1 MQHDTVNQWIDA
13 GELRALAESLMA
25 PVPPHPASA
34 SEAVYGDHFVG
45 YTEST
50 SADPRHAVAAAEGAV
65 RDAAM
70 RSLLEAR
77 GKVNQAG
84 LVAQSQIQV
93 ASAIEYSQP
102 PEPTRETV
110 TNRAAEELAAIHRES
125 EASLKPQSQRQISS
139 PFRLAQKPMRPV
151 QQALAQQQVIVTNPP
166 VLEPQAV
173 QAGAKEG
180 LPGIPASSS
189 PSGQP
194 LARRM
199 QAFGAWLK
207 QAVPA
212 EAFFVCDR
220 NGDIIA
226 DEVGNEKL
234 IKVARTLAHAA
245 SSADRQ
251 IGDVGGLSNSFVKIG
266 VDRVLQVIPKRSKFG
281 LVVLGVI
288 VPQQLGREAAAVI
301 AQSLSKTLGDEVS
314 VPV

>member
-13 GELRALAESLMA
+13 GELRALAESLMT
-25 PVPPHPASA
+25 PVPSPPASA

-84 LVAQSQIQV
+84 LVAQSQVQA

-102 PEPTRETV
+102 PEPIRATV
-110 TNRAAEELAAIHRES
+110 TNRAKEEAAIHRES
-125 EASLKPQSQRQISS
+125 EASLKSQSQRQISS

-151 QQALAQQQVIVTNPP
+151 QQGPAQQQVIVTNPP

-180 LPGIPASSS
+180 LPGTPASSS

-245 SSADRQ
+245 SSAGRE

-288 VPQQLGREAAAVI
+288 VPQQLSREAAAVI
-301 AQSLSKTLGDEVS
+301 AQSLSKTLGDEV
-314 VPV
+314 